1 MDYIADL
8 GQILG
13 AAVAVAGI
21 IQWAKNWLKKAPSWV
36 WALVLIPLAIGYA
49 YLPAK
54 IQGALLV
61 AAVAQLGYE
70 TLIQPA
76 KRKLDGGQ

>member
-1 MDYIADL
+1 MDYLQDI
-8 GQILG
+8 GYILG
-13 AAVAVAGI
+13 AAVAVAGL
-21 IQWAKNWLKKAPSWV
+21 IQWAKNWLKTAKPWI
-36 WALVLIPLAIGYA
+36 WAALLIPLAIGYA

-76 KRKLDGGQ
+76 KRKLEP